1 MAKEEMDKWVGIVK
15 MNREKQTLN
24 FEQKDVGNLNVNF
37 FPAQPIN
44 DFQKKLESKLSRMNV
59 QSQKSVLKHE
69 DAVLEKV
76 DP

>member
-24 FEQKDVGNLNVNF
+24 FEQKDIGNLNVNF